1 MRYFSLLFFIF
12 STSYAD
18 SIIDFGK
25 QETKTYKPYEANKT
39 DYNKVN
45 HTIESSV
52 QTPTKVAQV
61 ATANTTHKTQAIAHS
76 NTPTHKGNH
85 LKGQEFFNYYIKGKP
100 KGIVRDFYIW
110 QYLNENKLNAA
121 QINEAY
127 QLLNAKNPYLRKTLK
142 SLGKTE
148 KMPRDITCQNM
159 QIQAALKEDN
169 ACLAISVRNRMAA
182 FKTLGAKERDAVI
195 SRLAKTN
202 PDTTR
207 AIKILATQD
216 RTSSLFNDNAIVFSM
231 VYHALSADEKSKIKS
246 KDPNKDLNRLS
257 AYNTQGFYYI
267 LNSIALDSNVSN
279 LKKMLLE
286 SDITQAPHNTL
297 FLLGINELRFGS
309 KDKAMNYFKRAKQKS
324 NIAFFI
330 DRAVFWQYLVSKDKK
345 YLEELLQSKHVNIF
359 SIYAAQKLNKEP
371 KYTII
376 TKLPSLAF
384 DNPPFDI
391 KDPYVWQ
398 NITNTMLHTSD
409 PIKLAKVIPYFS
421 YKDTMPQLAYL
432 MQKIDKHATNYYI
445 TPYEGLVKW
454 NSKEE
459 QSLVFSIARQ
469 ESYFIPT
476 LISRSFA
483 LGIMQIMPANVKPFA
498 KEMGRTDIEYNDLFD
513 PKTSLEMGR
522 HFIKQLQREYKH
534 PLFVAYAYNGGP
546 GFLRRT
552 LKKNELFLKN
562 REYEPWL
569 SMELI
574 PLEETRYYGMRVLAN
589 FIIYEKLFGKEL
601 NLEKILSETLLYEN
615 PSITR

>member
-45 HTIESSV
+45 HTTESSV

-159 QIQAALKEDN
+159 QIQTALKEDN

-207 AIKILATQD
+207 AIKILATKD
-216 RTSSLFNDNAIVFSM
+216 RTSNLFNDNAIVFSM
-231 VYHALSADEKSKIKS
+231 VYHALSADEKSRIKS

-267 LNSIALDSNVSN
+267 LNSIALDSSVSN

-286 SDITQAPHNTL
+286 GDITL
-297 FLLGINELRFGS
+297 
-309 KDKAMNYFKRAKQKS
+309 
-324 NIAFFI
+324 
-330 DRAVFWQYLVSKDKK
+330 
-345 YLEELLQSKHVNIF
+345 
-359 SIYAAQKLNKEP
+359 
-371 KYTII
+371 
-376 TKLPSLAF
+376 SL
-384 DNPPFDI
+384 I
-391 KDPYVWQ
+391 H
-398 NITNTMLHTSD
+398 I
-409 PIKLAKVIPYFS
+409 
-421 YKDTMPQLAYL
+421 
-432 MQKIDKHATNYYI
+432 
-445 TPYEGLVKW
+445 
-454 NSKEE
+454 
-459 QSLVFSIARQ
+459 
-469 ESYFIPT
+469 
-476 LISRSFA
+476 
-483 LGIMQIMPANVKPFA
+483 
-498 KEMGRTDIEYNDLFD
+498 
-513 PKTSLEMGR
+513 
-522 HFIKQLQREYKH
+522 
-534 PLFVAYAYNGGP
+534 
-546 GFLRRT
+546 
-552 LKKNELFLKN
+552 
-562 REYEPWL
+562 
-569 SMELI
+569 
-574 PLEETRYYGMRVLAN
+574 
-589 FIIYEKLFGKEL
+589 
-601 NLEKILSETLLYEN
+601 
-615 PSITR
+615 

>member
-1 MRYFSLLFFIF
+1 MRYFSLFFFTLSI
-12 STSYAD
+12 SYAD

-25 QETKTYKPYEANKT
+25 QETKAYKVYQASYVADNNT
-39 DYNKVN
+39 RVN
-45 HTIESSV
+45 NEVNNEITQATT
-52 QTPTKVAQV
+52 QT
-61 ATANTTHKTQAIAHS
+61 KTQIIAHS
-76 NTPTHKGNH
+76 NTPTHKGSH

-110 QYLNENKLNAA
+110 QYLDENKLNAT

-127 QLLNAKNPYLRKTLK
+127 QLLSAKNPYLRRTLK

-148 KMPRDITCQNM
+148 KMPRDIACQNM

-169 ACLAISVRNRMAA
+169 ACLAISTRAHLAA
-182 FKTLGAKERDAVI
+182 FKTLGQKERDAVI
-195 SRLAKTN
+195 SRLSKTY

-207 AIKILATQD
+207 AIKILATPQ
-216 RTSSLFNDNAIVFSM
+216 RTSSLFGDNAIVFSM
-231 VYHALSADEKSKIKS
+231 VYHALSAEEKNAIKS
-246 KDPNKDLNRLS
+246 KNPNHDLNRLS
-257 AYNTQGFYYI
+257 AYKSQGFYSI
-267 LNSIALDSNVSN
+267 LNSIALDSNITN
-279 LKKMLLE
+279 PKKMLLE
-286 SDITQAPHNTL
+286 SDIAEAPHNTL

-309 KDKAMNYFKRAKQKS
+309 KDKAMTYFKRAKQKS
-324 NIAFFI
+324 NIAFFV
-330 DRAVFWQYLVSKDKK
+330 DRAVFWQYLVSKDKR
-345 YLEELLQSKHVNIF
+345 YLEALLQSKHVNIF
-359 SIYAAQKLNKEP
+359 SIYAAQKLGKQP
-371 KYTII
+371 KYAII
-376 TKLPSLAF
+376 TKLPTLAF
-384 DNPPFDI
+384 DNPPFDL

-398 NITNTMLHTSD
+398 NITNTMLHTND
-409 PIKLAKVIPYFS
+409 PMKLAKVIPYFS

-432 MQKIDKHATNYYI
+432 MQKIDNYTTNYYI
-445 TPYEGLVKW
+445 TPYEGLVEW

-469 ESYFIPT
+469 ESHFIPT

-483 LGIMQIMPANVKPFA
+483 LGIMQIMPANVQPFA
-498 KEMGRTDIEYNDLFD
+498 KEMGRTDIGYNDLFD

-522 HFIKQLQREYKH
+522 HFIKQLQKEYKH

-589 FIIYEKLFGKEL
+589 FIIYEKIFGKEL
-601 NLEKILSETLLYEN
+601 NLEKLLSETLLYEN
-615 PSITR
+615 VGVTR

>member
-12 STSYAD
+12 SVSYAD

-25 QETKTYKPYEANKT
+25 QETKTYKPYQSNQTDHNKIH
-39 DYNKVN
+39 
-45 HTIESSV
+45 HTTESSV

-61 ATANTTHKTQAIAHS
+61 ATANTTHKTQAISHS

-142 SLGKTE
+142 NLGKTE

-182 FKTLGAKERDAVI
+182 FKTLGAKEREAVI

-216 RTSSLFNDNAIVFSM
+216 RTNNLFNDNAIVFSM
-231 VYHALSADEKSKIKS
+231 VYHALSADEKSRIKS

-279 LKKMLLE
+279 LKKMLLD
-286 SDITQAPHNTL
+286 SDIMQAPHNTL

-445 TPYEGLVKW
+445 TPYECLVKW

>member
-1 MRYFSLLFFIF
+1 
-12 STSYAD
+12 
-18 SIIDFGK
+18 
-25 QETKTYKPYEANKT
+25 
-39 DYNKVN
+39 
-45 HTIESSV
+45 
-52 QTPTKVAQV
+52 
-61 ATANTTHKTQAIAHS
+61 HS

-142 SLGKTE
+142 NLGKTE

-207 AIKILATQD
+207 AIKILATKD

-267 LNSIALDSNVSN
+267 LNSITLDSNVSN

-286 SDITQAPHNTL
+286 SDIIQAPHNTL